1 MMTREQILG
10 RQPGRFHVVEV
21 PEWGGDVRLKALSVR
36 DRAIIET
43 EFVRLGRL
51 AREQSPDY
59 VSAMRNMQLQ
69 LVALSVVDEAGAH
82 QFTLDDVDQ
91 LSHQEPEAIGRL
103 SDAATLLNG
112 FQAEKATEEA
122 AKN

>member
-1 MMTREQILG
+1 MLTREQILNPK
-10 RQPGRFHVVEV
+10 RGRFETVDV
-21 PEWGGDVRLKALSVR
+21 PEWGGKVRLKALSVR
-36 DRAIIET
+36 DRTIIET

-59 VSAMRNMQLQ
+59 VSSMRNMQVQ

-82 QFTLDDVDQ
+82 QFTLDDVEQ
-91 LSHQEPEAIGRL
+91 LSQQEPEAIGRL

-112 FQAEKATEEA
+112 FQAKATEEA

>member
-1 MMTREQILG
+1 MLTREQILNPK
-10 RQPGRFHVVEV
+10 RGRFEDVPV
-21 PEWGGDVRLKALSVR
+21 PEWDGHVRLKALSVR

-103 SDAATLLNG
+103 ADAATLLNG
-112 FQAEKATEEA
+112 FQAKATEEA